1 LARIDS
7 FLRLVADQKASDL
20 HFHSGAPPTIR
31 FDGDLLAL
39 PFRTLSDSETKR
51 FLDEILTAE
60 QKEILSAQGQVD
72 VLYALPQV
80 GRFRASIFN
89 QARGPSAVF
98 RVIPGSIPTLDDL
111 GLPPSIEKLARMQN
125 GLVLVTGPTGSGKST
140 TLAAL
145 VRQINEKFPRHIIT
159 VEDPIEYV
167 HEPVKSR
174 ITQRQVGKHVENFGA
189 ALRSALREAP
199 DVLVIGEMR
208 DSETIQLALSAAET
222 GVLVFGTLHTNT
234 AARAVDRI
242 LDTLAEEVRDH
253 ARGVMSVLLRA
264 VIAQRLLRRS
274 TGEGRVA
281 AVEVLYGSTALGN
294 MIREGKTH
302 QIEGMLQ
309 SANDPHGSQGFD
321 NSVFRLARERLV
333 TSDEAIAFAR
343 VPDALRRR
351 LAEMP
356 RDDQ

>member
-1 LARIDS
+1 VDILYS
-7 FLRLVADQKASDL
+7 
-20 HFHSGAPPTIR
+20 
-31 FDGDLLAL
+31 
-39 PFRTLSDSETKR
+39 LSK
-51 FLDEILTAE
+51 
-60 QKEILSAQGQVD
+60 
-72 VLYALPQV
+72 V
-80 GRFRASIFN
+80 GRFRGSVFN
-89 QARGPSAVF
+89 QVEGMSAVF
-98 RVIPGSIPTLDDL
+98 RVIPGSIPSLDDL
-111 GLPPSIEKLARMQN
+111 GLPPSIEKLSRLQN

-140 TLAAL
+140 TLAAV
-145 VRQINEKFPRHIIT
+145 VRQINERSPRHIIT

-167 HEPVKSR
+167 HDPVMSR
-174 ITQRQVGKHVENFGA
+174 ITQRQVGKHVESFAA

-242 LDTLAEEVRDH
+242 LDTLSEEIRDH
-253 ARGVMSVLLRA
+253 ARGVLSVLLRA
-264 VIAQRLLRRS
+264 VIAQRLLRKA

-281 AVEVLYGSTALGN
+281 AVEVLVGSTALGH

-302 QIEGMLQ
+302 QIEGTLQ
-309 SANDPHGSQGFD
+309 SANDLQGNLGFD
-321 NSVFRLARERLV
+321 NCLFRLARERLV
-333 TSDEAIAFAR
+333 GQDAAVAFAR

-351 LAEMP
+351 LGEVP

>member
-1 LARIDS
+1 MARIDS
-7 FLRLVADQKASDL
+7 FLRLVAEQKASDL
-20 HFHSGAPPTIR
+20 HFHSGAAPTIR

-51 FLDEILTAE
+51 FLDEILTTE
-60 QKEILSAQGQVD
+60 QREILSVQGQVD
-72 VLYALPQV
+72 ILYSLPQV
-80 GRFRASIFN
+80 GRFRGSVFN
-89 QARGPSAVF
+89 QVEGWSAVF
-98 RVIPGSIPTLDDL
+98 RVIPGAIPTLDEL
-111 GLPPSIEKLARMQN
+111 GLPPSVEKLSRLQN
-125 GLVLVTGPTGSGKST
+125 GLILVTGPTGSGKST

-145 VRQINEKFPRHIIT
+145 VRQINESSARHIIT

-167 HEPVKSR
+167 HEPIKSR
-174 ITQRQVGKHVENFGA
+174 ITQRQVGKHVESFGA

-242 LDTLAEEVRDH
+242 LDTLSEDIRDH
-253 ARGVMSVLLRA
+253 ARGVLSVLLRC

-281 AVEVLYGSTALGN
+281 AVEVLVGSTALAH
-294 MIREGKTH
+294 MIREAKTH
-302 QIEGMLQ
+302 QIEGTLQ
-309 SANDPHGSQGFD
+309 SANDLKGSLGFD
-321 NSVFRLARERLV
+321 NCLFRLAKERLV
-333 TSDEAIAFAR
+333 TSDEAVAFAR

>member
-1 LARIDS
+1 MARLDA
-7 FLRLVADQKASDL
+7 FLRLVAEQKASDL

-31 FDGDLLAL
+31 FDGDLLPL
-39 PFRTLSDSETKR
+39 PFRTLSDVETKR
-51 FLDEILTAE
+51 FLDEILTTE
-60 QKEILSAQGQVD
+60 QKEILSVQGQVD
-72 VLYALPQV
+72 VLYSLPQI
-80 GRFRASIFN
+80 GRFRGSIFN
-89 QARGPSAVF
+89 QVQGWSAVF

-111 GLPPSIEKLARMQN
+111 GLPPSIERLARLQN

-145 VRQINEKFPRHIIT
+145 VRQINQNSARHIIT

-167 HEPVKSR
+167 HEPVRSR
-174 ITQRQVGKHVENFGA
+174 ITQRQVGKHVESFGA

-242 LDTLAEEVRDH
+242 LDTLSEDIREH
-253 ARGVMSVLLRA
+253 ARGVLSVLLRA
-264 VIAQRLLRRS
+264 VLAQRLLRRS

-281 AVEVLYGSTALGN
+281 AVEVLLGSTALGH

-302 QIEGMLQ
+302 QIEGTLQ
-309 SANDPHGSQGFD
+309 SANDLQGSLGFD
-321 NSVFRLARERLV
+321 NCLFRLAKERLV
-333 TSDEAIAFAR
+333 GADEAVAFAR

>member
-1 LARIDS
+1 MARIDS

-20 HFHSGAPPTIR
+20 HFHSGAPPMIR
-31 FDGDLLAL
+31 FDGDLLSL
-39 PFRTLSDSETKR
+39 PFRTLSDLETRR
-51 FLDEILTAE
+51 FLAEILTSE
-60 QKEILSAQGQVD
+60 QTEILHLQGQVD
-72 VLYALPQV
+72 VLYSLAGV
-80 GRFRASIFN
+80 GRFRGSIFN
-89 QARGPSAVF
+89 QVDGWSAVF
-98 RVIPGSIPTLDDL
+98 RVIPSGIPSLDDL
-111 GLPPSIEKLARMQN
+111 GLPPSIASLARLQN

-145 VRQINEKFPRHIIT
+145 VRRINETSSRHIIT

-167 HEPVKSR
+167 HEPALSR
-174 ITQRQVGKHVENFGA
+174 ITQRQIGRHIESFGA

-242 LDTLAEEVRDH
+242 LDTLAEDIRDH
-253 ARGVMSVLLRA
+253 ARGVLSVLLRG

-274 TGEGRVA
+274 TADGRVA
-281 AVEVLYGSTALGN
+281 AVEVLIGSPALGH

-302 QIEGMLQ
+302 QIEGTLQ
-309 SANDPHGSQGFD
+309 SANDPKGSLGFD
-321 NSVFRLARERLV
+321 NCLFRLARERLV
-333 TSDEAIAFAR
+333 GPDEAIAFAR
-343 VPDALRRR
+343 IPDALRRR
-351 LAEMP
+351 LSEMP
-356 RDDQ
+356 RDEE

>member
-1 LARIDS
+1 MARIDS
-7 FLRLVADQKASDL
+7 FLRLVAEQKASDL
-20 HFHSGAPPTIR
+20 HFHAGAPPTIR

-39 PFRTLSDSETKR
+39 PFRTLSDVEARR
-51 FLDEILTAE
+51 FLEEILTTE
-60 QKEILSAQGQVD
+60 QKEILSVRGQVD
-72 VLYALPQV
+72 VIYALPQV
-80 GRFRASIFN
+80 GRFRGSIFS
-89 QARGPSAVF
+89 QVEGWSGVF

-111 GLPPSIEKLARMQN
+111 GLPPSIEKLSRLQN

-145 VRQINEKFPRHIIT
+145 VRQINEQSARHIIT

-167 HEPVKSR
+167 HEPVLSR
-174 ITQRQVGKHVENFGA
+174 VTQRQVGRHVESFGA

-208 DSETIQLALSAAET
+208 DSDTIQLALSAAET

-242 LDTLAEEVRDH
+242 LDTLSEEIRDH
-253 ARGVMSVLLRA
+253 ARGVLSVLLKG
-264 VIAQRLLRRS
+264 VLAQRLLRRA
-274 TGEGRVA
+274 TGDGRVA
-281 AVEVLYGSTALGN
+281 AVEVLIGSPALGH

-302 QIEGMLQ
+302 QIEGILQ
-309 SANDPHGSQGFD
+309 SANDLQGTLGFD
-321 NSVFRLARERLV
+321 NCLYRLARERLV
-333 TSDEAIAFAR
+333 TADEAVAFSRA
-343 VPDALRRR
+343 PEALRRR
-351 LAEMP
+351 LGEIP

>member
-1 LARIDS
+1 MSRIDS
-7 FLRLVADQKASDL
+7 FLRLVAEQKASDL

-31 FDGDLLAL
+31 FDGELLAL
-39 PFRTLSDSETKR
+39 PFRTLSDVETKR

-60 QKEILSAQGQVD
+60 QKEILTVQGQVD
-72 VLYALPQV
+72 VLYSLPQV
-80 GRFRASIFN
+80 GRFRGSIFT
-89 QARGPSAVF
+89 QVEGWSAVF
-98 RVIPGSIPTLDDL
+98 RVIPSSIPSLDDL
-111 GLPPSIEKLARMQN
+111 GLQPSIEKLARLQN

-145 VRQINEKFPRHIIT
+145 VRQINETSARHIIT

-174 ITQRQVGKHVENFGA
+174 ITQRQVGKHVESFGA

-242 LDTLAEEVRDH
+242 LDTLSEDVRDH
-253 ARGVMSVLLRA
+253 ARGVLSVLLRA
-264 VIAQRLLRRS
+264 VLAQRLLRRS

-281 AVEVLYGSTALGN
+281 AVEVLVGSTAFGH

-302 QIEGMLQ
+302 QIEGTLQ
-309 SANDPHGSQGFD
+309 SANDLQGSLGFD
-321 NSVFRLARERLV
+321 NCLFRLAKERLV
-333 TSDEAIAFAR
+333 GADEAVGFAR
-343 VPDALRRR
+343 VPEALKRR